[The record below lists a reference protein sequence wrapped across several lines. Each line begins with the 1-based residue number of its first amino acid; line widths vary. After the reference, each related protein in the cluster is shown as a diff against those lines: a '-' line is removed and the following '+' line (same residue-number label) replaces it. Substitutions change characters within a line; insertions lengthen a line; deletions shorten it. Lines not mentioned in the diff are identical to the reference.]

1 MTEFTVLQ
9 GLENLDKI
17 DTSVELAFDCETT
30 GLRPVRG
37 GLRLLQLGCLARKTI
52 LLIDC
57 FELEDRGWDALQL
70 LAGNG
75 DRFWLAHNAV
85 FDIGWLAEHDI
96 HLRGNVGCTMIA
108 SKLLNNGLGPKV
120 KHSLADLSRRY
131 LNRELDKELQRSDW
145 SGELTWEQLEYA
157 AKDVETVLELSTP
170 LQRRLLNAGLMG
182 AYTLECRALPAIA
195 EMQRCGL
202 PWDAEAL
209 QATRADYEHDIAAL
223 GKDFVMRLDAAL
235 PEEHKLPRDED
246 GSFNLRAKDQGKI
259 CDGTKLYAGFN
270 LNSPKQLVERFT
282 QVLGET
288 PVDANGKP
296 SASKQALR
304 AYAADHEVVQIYLEW
319 KKCEKRRQMTESLLK
334 FLTPEGRVH
343 ASYWQLGAE
352 TGRMSCS
359 DPNLQQVPRD
369 DAFRS
374 CVKAPEGWVL
384 VDADYAGMELRL
396 AAAIAGDSEMIRA
409 FQGGEDLHSITA
421 DAIGSSRQVAKSA
434 NFGLLFGSG
443 ATGLRN
449 YAGASG
455 ITMSK
460 EEAATIRNAWLTK
473 FSGIN
478 AWQRANAEAADT
490 APPKN
495 QQHEIRIPQSGMRRF
510 LVGDMNR
517 LTVRCNTPIQGSG
530 AAILKVA
537 LSNLWPAVRQA
548 GPEEVRIAAAVH
560 DQIVLLVREDRAQHW
575 CVRLKEI
582 MEKAEAIWL
591 GDVPAVAE
599 AKIGHTWAESH

>member
-270 LNSPKQLVERFT
+270 LNSPKQ
-282 QVLGET
+282 
-288 PVDANGKP
+288 D
-296 SASKQALR
+296 
-304 AYAADHEVVQIYLEW
+304 W
-319 KKCEKRRQMTESLLK
+319 KS
-334 FLTPEGRVH
+334 
-343 ASYWQLGAE
+343 
-352 TGRMSCS
+352 
-359 DPNLQQVPRD
+359 
-369 DAFRS
+369 
-374 CVKAPEGWVL
+374 
-384 VDADYAGMELRL
+384 
-396 AAAIAGDSEMIRA
+396 
-409 FQGGEDLHSITA
+409 
-421 DAIGSSRQVAKSA
+421 
-434 NFGLLFGSG
+434 
-443 ATGLRN
+443 
-449 YAGASG
+449 
-455 ITMSK
+455 
-460 EEAATIRNAWLTK
+460 
-473 FSGIN
+473 
-478 AWQRANAEAADT
+478 
-490 APPKN
+490 
-495 QQHEIRIPQSGMRRF
+495 
-510 LVGDMNR
+510 VGT
-517 LTVRCNTPIQGSG
+517 L
-530 AAILKVA
+530 
-537 LSNLWPAVRQA
+537 
-548 GPEEVRIAAAVH
+548 
-560 DQIVLLVREDRAQHW
+560 
-575 CVRLKEI
+575 
-582 MEKAEAIWL
+582 
-591 GDVPAVAE
+591 
-599 AKIGHTWAESH
+599 